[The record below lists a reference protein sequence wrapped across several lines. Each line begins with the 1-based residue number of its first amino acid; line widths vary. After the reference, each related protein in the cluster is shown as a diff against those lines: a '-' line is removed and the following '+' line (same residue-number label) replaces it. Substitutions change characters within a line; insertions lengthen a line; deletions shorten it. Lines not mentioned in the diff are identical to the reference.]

1 MTGLGLNWLGY
12 KVERVDCIDPVR
24 HTQGIVHSDQ
34 QLVQLLNTAADHV
47 AVHENVHVWQHH
59 KFPHGVYW
67 KLAYKLPYIIRPH
80 EICARLVQYGERV
93 LNKSLEDFGWF
104 FTNTKTRLIKLWQR
118 QVERA
123 ATAAF
128 EQAGEEKITEMIVR
142 ESGIKLTTASGRS
155 ILVLLC
161 RRDSTEAYVVTNP
174 ESYAAALFERGPLF
188 VRTTSRFKENVEG
201 FIASIPR
208 RL

>member
-1 MTGLGLNWLGY
+1 MSLNWLGY
-12 KVERVDCIDPVR
+12 RVERVDCIDPVR
-24 HTQGIVHSDQ
+24 HTQGIVYAEKK
-34 QLVQLLNTAADHV
+34 LVQLLYTAEDHV

-59 KFPHGVYW
+59 ELPHGVYW
-67 KLAYKLPYIIRPH
+67 ELAYRIPYIIRPH
-80 EICARLVQYGERV
+80 EICARLVQFKKKNLEESLSD
-93 LNKSLEDFGWF
+93 LNWF
-104 FTNTKTRLIKLWQR
+104 FINTKTRLVKLWQR

-123 ATAAF
+123 AFAAF
-128 EQAGEEKITEMIVR
+128 EQAGKEKITEMIIR
-142 ESGIKLTTASGRS
+142 DSGIKLTTDSGRD

-174 ESYAAALFERGPLF
+174 KSSYAADLFGRGRLY
-188 VRTTSRFKENVEG
+188 VRTTSKFKENVKG